1 MFNIGLNAYFLW
13 FCERAMGYLLV
24 GMASF
29 WEHGLNKLIHIASR
43 DKAVFLGKQYKFVQ
57 SEPQTIAA

>member
-1 MFNIGLNAYFLW
+1 
-13 FCERAMGYLLV
+13 MGYLWI

-29 WEHGLNKLIHIASR
+29 WEHVLNKLIHIATR
-43 DKAVFLGKQYKFVQ
+43 DMAAWLGKQYKFVQ